1 MKEKALL
8 RMIEIL
14 ASIIV
19 LTTSILTLTMDMN
32 FKGIPALSL
41 GILMGMFSYEEWI
54 KEKKNMP
61 TFFLLFI
68 ACILNCFVGIML
80 FF

>member
-1 MKEKALL
+1 MKEKTLL
-8 RMIEIL
+8 RVIEVL
-14 ASIIV
+14 AAIIV

-41 GILMGMFSYEEWI
+41 GILMGMFAYQEWI
-54 KEKKNMP
+54 KDHKNMP
-61 TFFLLFI
+61 VFFLLFI